1 MSIICRHVVNFM
13 EELAPPH
20 LCEEWDNIGLL
31 IGSKNKK
38 VQKIL
43 ICLDITRNVV
53 KEAIEQ
59 KADMIISHHPFLFKG
74 IKRIIPEDPKGELI
88 YSLIREDICVYC
100 AHTNLDFAENGL
112 NYTLAKTLGL
122 KNIKNLKTYTK
133 EKLYKIVVFVPCEY
147 GEKVTGAMTAAGAG
161 WLGNY
166 SDCSFTLEGT
176 GAFRP
181 LEGSNPFIGDTG
193 KLEKVS
199 EFRVETIV
207 REELLNR
214 VVESMLEAHPYE
226 EPAYDIYS
234 LVQGGK
240 EYGFGKEGEL
250 DKALSLDELVSRIKN
265 SLNIKSLRVIGDRS
279 EDIKRVGVFC
289 GSFDGDVIP
298 SLGKLDI
305 LVTGD
310 IKYHTALDIAEMGLC
325 VIDAGHFGTEKI
337 IVNELSR
344 LLSGKF
350 SDLTI
355 VPSKVEKDPIKVT

>member
-1 MSIICRHVVNFM
+1 MSIICKDIVSFM

-38 VQKIL
+38 VEKIL
-43 ICLDITRNVV
+43 TCLDITRNVV

-88 YSLIREDICVYC
+88 YNLIREDICVYC

-133 EKLYKIVVFVPCEY
+133 EKLFKIVVFVPCEY
-147 GEKVTGAMTAAGAG
+147 GEKVTSAMTAAGAG

-166 SDCSFTLEGT
+166 SDCSFALEGT
-176 GAFRP
+176 GTFRP

-193 KLEKVS
+193 KLEKVN
-199 EFRVETIV
+199 EYRVETIV

-214 VVESMLEAHPYE
+214 VVESMIEAHPYE

-240 EYGFGKEGEL
+240 EYGYGKTGEL
-250 DKALSLDELVSRIKN
+250 DKALSLDEFIASIKN
-265 SLNIKSLRVIGDRS
+265 NLNIKSLRVIGDRS
-279 EDIKRVGVFC
+279 EAIKKVGVFC

-325 VIDAGHFGTEKI
+325 VIDAGHFGTERI

-350 SDLTI
+350 SSLTI